1 MAETLDAK
9 KYGKDSLPTLNDC
22 DNDVMVENVYCVIPC
37 NSNSVFD
44 DCTLNSTKSLT
55 SDNTSCDNLDFKT
68 SFDIDVSCNSNS
80 DFDIDC
86 TLNSTTSLTS
96 DNTSCNNLDF
106 KTSFDID
113 VSCNSNSDFDI
124 DCTLNSTKSYTS
136 DNTSCNSGSIV
147 SKQFVS
153 VASNSSSTLSSYN
166 SDNHNMPVL
175 YFDACN
181 VNNII
186 PDIHTQMGHDDYDVG
201 TTDDSRPTNNHC
213 SCTSNVIS
221 LHDYDSY
228 DLHDTFTNVIS
239 LSDISSCS
247 TVNKEHDALPH
258 KNGISFN
265 KCVSNDDDQSS
276 LHEYVVTSVV
286 DKCDIDIERPVIVS
300 DNVSHVND
308 NHDIDSC
315 IPSIPSI
322 DCDDSVANSLLS
334 DYDKDNN
341 GISFNNDDT
350 NFIHVTHSFQCSLKP
365 SNNEDHVHG
374 QSDTKSSHGNNK
386 AKMSHGS
393 NLSVLYFNAR
403 SIKNKLEEFHARVC

>member
-1 MAETLDAK
+1 MWLKHLMPK
-9 KYGKDSLPTLNDC
+9 KYGKDALPTLNNC

-68 SFDIDVSCNSNS
+68 FFDID
-80 DFDIDC
+80 F
-86 TLNSTTSLTS
+86 
-96 DNTSCNNLDF
+96 
-106 KTSFDID
+106 
-113 VSCNSNSDFDI
+113 SCNSNSDFDI

-153 VASNSSSTLSSYN
+153 VASNSISTLSSYN
-166 SDNHNMPVL
+166 SDNMPVL

-186 PDIHTQMGHDDYDVG
+186 PDIHTHDDYDVG

-258 KNGISFN
+258 KSGISFN
-265 KCVSNDDDQSS
+265 KCVSNDDDDQSS
-276 LHEYVVTSVV
+276 LHQYVVTSVV
-286 DKCDIDIERPVIVS
+286 DKCDNS
-300 DNVSHVND
+300 DFAFFVF
-308 NHDIDSC
+308 
-315 IPSIPSI
+315 
-322 DCDDSVANSLLS
+322 
-334 DYDKDNN
+334 KR
-341 GISFNNDDT
+341 T
-350 NFIHVTHSFQCSLKP
+350 
-365 SNNEDHVHG
+365 
-374 QSDTKSSHGNNK
+374 
-386 AKMSHGS
+386 
-393 NLSVLYFNAR
+393 
-403 SIKNKLEEFHARVC
+403 